1 MYQLY
6 IDPLNFFSRVV
17 HLFNCPRCNSKVPKQ
32 YHNDSDQFFFT
43 IFTRNVLLLS
53 VWEFVWKRERVRYVL
68 AARIHSQRA
77 HNSFGKQPA
86 FGQPKLNC
94 IRIAKINMFSFEM
107 CHKITSEKKW
117 TGEKWNEKKW
127 GEWALFTHAKVIR
140 TSEQRKHERTFLLVC
155 EIVQLLPVHVQL
167 NAVIKR
173 D

>member
-1 MYQLY
+1 MFYC
-6 IDPLNFFSRVV
+6 FRFESSCERE
-17 HLFNCPRCNSKVPKQ
+17 RE
-32 YHNDSDQFFFT
+32 
-43 IFTRNVLLLS
+43 R
-53 VWEFVWKRERVRYVL
+53 EGERVRYVL

-94 IRIAKINMFSFEM
+94 TRIAKINMFSFEM